1 MPFVSNIFLSFAFY
15 GTFLKIIVIQKKQT
29 ILISC
34 FIQDS

>member
-1 MPFVSNIFLSFAFY
+1 MPFVSNIFLSFAFC
-15 GTFLKIIVIQKKQT
+15 GTFLKIIMIQKKQT